1 MIVRNE
7 TDLRQAMQL
16 DSESEHVEFKQARN
30 SFHFEELAEYCCALA
45 NEGGGSMILGVTDTP
60 PRMIVG
66 TAAFDVPDRTKI
78 GLFERLRWRIEVA
91 EIATPEGRV
100 LSFIVPGRPPG
111 RPLNCKGRYLM
122 RAGSSLQPMTVEQ
135 ITHILGETQV
145 DFSADIVAGANA
157 SVFDTE
163 AIAEFRSRW
172 QRKSGRAEIA
182 QWPDVELL
190 ENAEL
195 TVDGDP
201 TYAGL
206 VLLGTDKAVSR
217 HLAQAEAVFEYRSSE
232 GSIPYQQRQ
241 EFRRGFFSWFDAIW
255 TTINLRNDVQQFREG
270 LFKYDIATF
279 DEDSVREAILNAIC
293 HRDYRDGGSI
303 WIKQYP
309 RLLEIESPG
318 GLPEGITT
326 ETILVR
332 QKPRNRRIAETLAKC
347 GLVERS
353 GQGMDLMFKH
363 SIRQGKS
370 LPDLAGSDAHR
381 VLLRL
386 KGDVGDPRFL
396 RFLEQIGDEQ
406 LKRFSTDDFLAID
419 LVHRDEPLTDRLKER
434 VKGLVDAG
442 IVERSGRG
450 KVILSR
456 TFYAFLGEKGVHT
469 RKKGLD
475 RETEKELL
483 IKHLRAASADGAPMS
498 ELLQVLKDRSRGH
511 VQRLINELRDE
522 GRAHV
527 VGPTRAA
534 RWFIGPTPDGDDDDA
549 H

>member
-1 MIVRNE
+1 MIVRTE
-7 TDLRQAMQL
+7 AELRQAMLL
-16 DSESEHVEFKQARN
+16 DSESERLEFKEAKN
-30 SFHFEELAEYCCALA
+30 NYHFEELADYCCALA
-45 NEGGGSMILGVTDTP
+45 NEGGGSIILGVTDKP
-60 PRMIVG
+60 PRRIVG
-66 TAAFDVPDRTKI
+66 TNAFDVPDRTKM
-78 GLFERLRWRIEVA
+78 GLFERLRWRVEVA
-91 EIATPEGRV
+91 DLVTSEGRV
-100 LSFIVPGRPPG
+100 LSFIVPGRPAG
-111 RPLNCKGRYLM
+111 RPLNHKGRYLM
-122 RAGSSLQPMTVEQ
+122 RAGSSLQPMSVEQ
-135 ITHILGETQV
+135 ISHILSEAQI
-145 DFSADIVAGANA
+145 DFSADIVPGADT
-157 SVFDTE
+157 SSFDPAAVE
-163 AIAEFRSRW
+163 EFRVRW
-172 QRKSGRAEIA
+172 QRKSGRADIA
-182 QWPDVELL
+182 HWSDAELL

-195 TVDGDP
+195 TVDEDP

-206 VLLGTDKAVSR
+206 ILLGTEKALAR
-217 HLAQAEAVFEYRSSE
+217 YLAQAEAIFEYRSSE
-232 GSIPYQQRQ
+232 GSIPYQQRL
-241 EFRRGFFSWFDAIW
+241 EFRRGFFSWFDEIW
-255 TTINLRNDVQQFREG
+255 KTINLRNDIQQFREG

-279 DEDSVREAILNAIC
+279 DEDSVREAILNAVC

-303 WIKQYP
+303 WIRQFP
-309 RLLEIESPG
+309 RRLDIESPG

-332 QKPRNRRIAETLAKC
+332 QKPRNRRIAEALSKC

-363 SIRQGKS
+363 SIRQGKA

-381 VLLRL
+381 VALLL

-406 LKRFSTDDFLAID
+406 LRRFSTDDFLAID
-419 LVHRDEPLTDRLKER
+419 RIHHDEPLSDRLKDR
-434 VKGLVDAG
+434 VKGLTNAG
-442 IVERSGRG
+442 VVERSGRG

-456 TFYAFLGEKGVHT
+456 KFYAFLGEKGVHT

-483 IKHLRAASADGAPMS
+483 IKHMEAARVEGAPMG

-511 VQRLINELRDE
+511 VQRLINELRDV

-534 RWFIGPTPDGDDDDA
+534 RWFLGPAPVDGGA
-549 H
+549 ES